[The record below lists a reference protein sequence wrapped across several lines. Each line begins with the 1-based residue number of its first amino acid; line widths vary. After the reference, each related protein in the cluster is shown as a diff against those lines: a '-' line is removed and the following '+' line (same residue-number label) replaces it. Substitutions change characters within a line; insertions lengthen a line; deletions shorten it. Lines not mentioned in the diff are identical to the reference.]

1 MLLIVG
7 IGQVWG
13 AEGNIIKSFDCSVSS
28 ATTYARYTP
37 TCDDITWNISLGQTR
52 YIGTNKSSN
61 FGNLKITNNTDLN
74 AAKGVN
80 SSVNTSSQ
88 GYVTIIPQSAMSTVG
103 KITISCTALSG
114 SPKVYVVSS
123 TSLSTSY
130 SQIELN
136 TGNGL
141 SAQGA
146 TMSTSGLTF
155 EFDTQNQETYYAVV
169 LYSTAWYRLTDTSI
183 EFIEGA
189 SAPTCA
195 SLEMSTV
202 TATPGDSKIT
212 LTWSA
217 VNNASN
223 YTVTCSGGTAGSVTG
238 ASTKT
243 CTITGL
249 TNGNAYTWS
258 VMPVGDGTTYCEE
271 NTPATGST
279 TPNAT
284 YSITY
289 YDKDGAHSVDAL
301 GGSALLEVLPN
312 NPTSCDIDVYPYFVG
327 WSTTDIPSGGT
338 TEQPTLVSTEIVNST
353 TASKTYY
360 AVWSDVDP
368 NAGGGSWEKATSI
381 SVGDKVVFVHE
392 EKKRELTGVANNIGT
407 ATERTNGIPNG
418 IEGTYVL
425 TIEAGTANN
434 SYSFKN
440 GSNYLSWPS
449 GSNNLYTSTTKDN
462 ASSWTIN
469 TSTDGNFKFA
479 NVGTTSRILQ
489 FNSSSPRWA
498 CYTSSQSAFQIYK
511 QSTAA
516 GTATYITT
524 CTTETVVTLDPNEGT
539 GGTTS
544 ITATYEQPMPTITPP
559 TLAGYD
565 FQGYFTENGGRGT
578 KYYKADGTSA
588 KDWDKE
594 DATFTLYAYWKAK
607 TYTVTL
613 NNQGATTAGA
623 TSVTATYN
631 AAMPSI
637 ASNLPQKTGY
647 TFNGYFDAASGG
659 TQYYNADGTSAK
671 NWDKT
676 ETTTLYA
683 QWTPIQ
689 YKISYELDGGTN
701 HASNPENYT
710 IETEAIT
717 LQDPNKTNHNFV
729 GWYKESTFATQVT
742 QIAKGSTGNIT
753 LYAKWKEI
761 PTTCTITY
769 DANGGT
775 GTAPTDN
782 DEYTNGETVRVKGNY
797 GALTKTGYAFTGWN
811 TEAGGSG
818 TTYNAGDEFVITTN
832 TTLYA

>member
-1 MLLIVG
+1 MTSSTTRAFMAKKQSTSFAQVATNLLNVLQGYTKGIRFVAVLTTLLIVG
-7 IGQVWG
+7 IGQAWG
-13 AEGNIIKSFDCSVSS
+13 AEGDIIKSFDCSVSS

-37 TCDDITWNISLGQTR
+37 TCDDIKWNISWGQTN
-52 YIGTNKSSN
+52 YIGTNKSGN

-80 SSVNTSSQ
+80 SSVNTRSQ
-88 GYVTIIPQSAMSTVG
+88 GYVTIIPQSAMSRVG

-130 SQIELN
+130 SQIKLK

-169 LYSTAWYRLTDTSI
+169 LYSTAWYRLTNTSI

-189 SAPTCA
+189 SAPTCTP
-195 SLEMSTV
+195 LEMSTV

-217 VNNASN
+217 VYNASN
-223 YTVTCSGGTAGSVTG
+223 YTVTCLGGTVGSVTG

-249 TNGNAYTWS
+249 TNGTSYNWS
-258 VMPVGDGTTYCEE
+258 VMPVGDGTTYCKE

-289 YDKDGAHSVDAL
+289 HDKDGAHSADAL

-312 NPTSCDIDVYPYFVG
+312 NPTSCDIDLYPHFVG

-338 TEQPTLVSTEIVNST
+338 TEQPTLVSAEIVNST

-392 EKKRELTGVANNIGT
+392 EKKRELTGVANDIGT

-425 TIEAGTANN
+425 TVEAGTANN

-440 GSNYLSWPS
+440 ENIYLSWSS
-449 GSNNLYTSTTKDN
+449 GNNLYTSDTKNN

-511 QSTAA
+511 QSAA
-516 GTATYITT
+516 TGTATYITT
-524 CTTETVVTLDPNEGT
+524 C
-539 GGTTS
+539 S
-544 ITATYEQPMPTITPP
+544 AQPSRYLTPKH
-559 TLAGYD
+559 
-565 FQGYFTENGGRGT
+565 RG
-578 KYYKADGTSA
+578 D
-588 KDWDKE
+588 
-594 DATFTLYAYWKAK
+594 
-607 TYTVTL
+607 
-613 NNQGATTAGA
+613 
-623 TSVTATYN
+623 
-631 AAMPSI
+631 
-637 ASNLPQKTGY
+637 
-647 TFNGYFDAASGG
+647 SGG
-659 TQYYNADGTSAK
+659 T
-671 NWDKT
+671 
-676 ETTTLYA
+676 
-683 QWTPIQ
+683 
-689 YKISYELDGGTN
+689 
-701 HASNPENYT
+701 
-710 IETEAIT
+710 
-717 LQDPNKTNHNFV
+717 
-729 GWYKESTFATQVT
+729 
-742 QIAKGSTGNIT
+742 
-753 LYAKWKEI
+753 
-761 PTTCTITY
+761 
-769 DANGGT
+769 
-775 GTAPTDN
+775 
-782 DEYTNGETVRVKGNY
+782 
-797 GALTKTGYAFTGWN
+797 
-811 TEAGGSG
+811 
-818 TTYNAGDEFVITTN
+818 
-832 TTLYA
+832 